1 MPRKPA
7 PLSDQLRRAIAR
19 SGVSRYRIAK
29 ETGVSQSSLALFVS
43 GERGL
48 SMEAMDAVGQYLRL
62 KIVKAPVARAAKE

>member
-7 PLSDQLRRAIAR
+7 PLSDQLRRAIVG

-43 GERGL
+43 GARGL
-48 SMEAMDAVGQYLRL
+48 SMEALDAVGQYLRL
-62 KIVKAPVARAAKE
+62 KIVKAPETRAAKE